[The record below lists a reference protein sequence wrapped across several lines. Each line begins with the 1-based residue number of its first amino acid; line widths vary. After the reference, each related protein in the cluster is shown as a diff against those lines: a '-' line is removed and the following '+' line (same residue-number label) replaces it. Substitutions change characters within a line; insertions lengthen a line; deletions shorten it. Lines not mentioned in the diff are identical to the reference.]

1 MTRAEAAAFNA
12 GVQAVLEI
20 ARRSAAAIAGTS
32 RQRVHEDFA
41 VAALHELAEA
51 GQALLLPLEDN
62 EPLRSLRQS
71 QPAAYSSRTSARTM
85 TGF

>member
-20 ARRSAAAIAGTS
+20 ARRSAAAIVGTS
-32 RQRVHEDFA
+32 RRRVHEDFA

-51 GQALLLPLEDN
+51 GQALLLPLEDASGADAEGKPMAN
-62 EPLRSLRQS
+62 
-71 QPAAYSSRTSARTM
+71 SSP
-85 TGF
+85 